1 MDENASQGR
10 GLRVEWS
17 RPMTIMFRY
26 FSVCSIALS
35 VVSGCQWPS
44 SYAGRGTGLGALGGA
59 GIGALI
65 GRATGHTAAGALI
78 GAGVGAVAGNVTG
91 TALDDIDA
99 RNRAQIAARLGRQV
113 AQGAATPEEVVAM
126 TQAGVGPQLI
136 INYVDNAGMAQP
148 ITAQDVIYLHE
159 QGVTTEVIQAMQ
171 TPRVAQRPVE
181 VLPVAPPRQTVIIE
195 EGPGG
200 PYYYPY
206 GRGGYG
212 VGGCH

>member
-1 MDENASQGR
+1 MR
-10 GLRVEWS
+10 
-17 RPMTIMFRY
+17 MTARCFC
-26 FSVCSIALS
+26 VCTVMLL
-35 VVSGCQWPS
+35 VVSRQWPS

-78 GAGVGAVAGNVTG
+78 GTGIGAVAGNVVGTG
-91 TALDDIDA
+91 LDDIDA
-99 RNRAQIAARLGRQV
+99 RNRAQIAAQLGRQV
-113 AQGAATPEEVVAM
+113 AQGVATPGEVVAM
-126 TQAGVGPQLI
+126 THAGVDPQLI
-136 INYVDNAGMAQP
+136 INYVNDSGMAQP

-181 VLPVAPPRQTVIIE
+181 VVPVAPPRQTVIIE
-195 EGPGG
+195 EGPGE

-206 GRGGYG
+206 GHYGYG
-212 VGGCH
+212 CGCCR